1 MTDVFKQALKK
12 TPLYKP
18 LRNLLANRLY
28 RAWEEDGKP
37 LPPPNVVK
45 QRVLREYAQRYGT
58 RILIETGTFY
68 GDMVEAMKVD
78 FDHIYSVELCAEF
91 YEKARTRFRKD
102 THIELIFGNSGTELH
117 RIMNSIDQA
126 ALFWLDGHY
135 SGESTAHGAVTT
147 PIYEELQQIFD
158 ADDRGHVIIID
169 DARCFESDPAYP
181 RIDDL
186 FVFIK
191 SKRSNVVITVQD
203 DIIRITPPEQRI

>member
-1 MTDVFKQALKK
+1 MTDIFKQALKK

-18 LRNLLANRLY
+18 LRSLLASRLY

-37 LPPPNVVK
+37 IPPPNVVK
-45 QRVLREYAQRYGT
+45 QRVLREYAQRYGIG
-58 RILIETGTFY
+58 ILIETGTFY
-68 GDMVEAMKVD
+68 GDMVEAMKMD
-78 FDHIYSVELCAEF
+78 FNHIYSIELCAEF
-91 YEKARTRFRKD
+91 YEKAKIRFSKD
-102 THIELIFGNSGTELH
+102 ANIELIFGNSGTELH
-117 RIMNSIDQA
+117 RIMNKVDQA

-158 ADDRGHVIIID
+158 AEDRGHVIIID

-186 FVFIK
+186 FSFIK
-191 SKRSNVVITVQD
+191 SRRSNITITVLD
-203 DIIRITPPEQRI
+203 DIIRISPLEMTV

>member
-1 MTDVFKQALKK
+1 MNDIFMQSIKK

-28 RAWEEDGKP
+28 RNWEEDGKP
-37 LPPPNVVK
+37 IPPPNVLK

-78 FDHIYSVELCAEF
+78 FDHIYSVELSAEF
-91 YEKARTRFRKD
+91 YEKARSRFSKD
-102 THIELIFGNSGTELH
+102 TNIELIYGNSGTELH
-117 RIMNSIDQA
+117 KIMDKINQA

-135 SGESTAHGAVTT
+135 SGETTALGEVTT

-158 ADDRGHVIIID
+158 AEDRRHVILID
-169 DARCFESDPAYP
+169 DARCFASDPAYP

-186 FVFIK
+186 FAFVK
-191 SKRSNVVITVQD
+191 SRRSNVTITVLD
-203 DIIRITPPEQRI
+203 DIIRIIPHEQTA